1 MLYVDL
7 FDSEAI
13 AKFAYD
19 LTTRSLVIFFKSGSV
34 YEYPSVPQEIFE
46 GLRSASSKG
55 QYFHRSIRQQFAG
68 RVLSP
73 SEIAGFA
80 LATGPGATRTA
91 RNGVLIEIA
100 SLERHAGAP
109 VFF

>member
-19 LTTRSLVIFFKSGSV
+19 LSGHRLVIFFKSGSV
-34 YEYPSVPQEIFE
+34 YEYQSVPREIFE
-46 GLRSASSKG
+46 GFRAAPSKG
-55 QYFHRSIRQQFAG
+55 QYFHGSIRQQFAG
-68 RVLSP
+68 RALAP
-73 SEIAGFA
+73 GEIAGFE
-80 LATGPGATRTA
+80 LASGPGATRGA
-91 RNGVLIEIA
+91 RSVVLIEIA
-100 SLERHAGAP
+100 SLERPEAAP